1 MRVYR
6 QALALV
12 LLLASAA
19 MTACDG
25 VTPEVSNVES
35 PPMGGAASEE
45 VAGVSES
52 GLRSGG
58 EGTESILEFGLF
70 GPVLPDVGAEGY
82 ETDCGFENA
91 PFETCL

>member
-6 QALALV
+6 QALVLV
-12 LLLASAA
+12 LLFVSMT

-25 VTPEVSNVES
+25 VAPEVSNVEN
-35 PPMGGAASEE
+35 PPTGGVASED
-45 VAGVSES
+45 VSGVSEAE
-52 GLRSGG
+52 LRSGG

-91 PFETCL
+91 PYETCL